1 MLLGDDKV
9 MTESA
14 LQYSHTTFDISK
26 STQAFRSEKVRSVA
40 RDLAKLEPGKTPASK
55 MAMAM
60 RFEEHVFKAE
70 SSLDGY
76 EKTIQ
81 KRIKKL
87 QKHYAKEQQNGTPEK
102 NEDLQRERELLMESE
117 LRDEYGPRL
126 LYIAEHADEAVKITR
141 QKGGDQRAKEKAD
154 LLQKHAQNSKQWAVQ
169 LGLELPPNCSGG
181 PFHRER
187 VRNMEYLNK
196 LKGYLS
202 SRVDN
207 IHSHVVKAVEP
218 DLFLAE
224 TIGRMDDILLKEK
237 VSEVLR
243 KALIDAD
250 KDKPDFSPAN
260 LRQLV
265 DNMNATV
272 PNPGRNRADQLRSAT
287 MRIEK
292 IRAATQAM
300 YVYMG
305 LSGSDKA
312 QFKGLLGQ
320 CHGVVIACLKDL
332 DEEYKELV
340 TEVDELDEN
349 GKRLIKLE
357 DAWNN
362 PMQVLESESLDDDP
376 DGSNEPEAKRQR
388 IGEGDDSLPT
398 IMRTQYLLTPGRHIF
413 STLLPVL
420 KQKRA
425 VLTSI
430 PTSSTVKLV
439 FGKAFVM
446 SIFFVP
452 LLVTIRAIDD
462 DEDESATVSNLTGGL
477 RWPSLYQGISSQ
489 NNVNGEERR
498 LSVFG
503 VTGSVET
510 LGPIVA
516 RRLEYASAQATF
528 VLRRCFSE
536 AFRKSKPKTEFEV
549 EILEAS
555 ALIKFLQAARANYCQ
570 DWVDDDS

>member
-1 MLLGDDKV
+1 M
-9 MTESA
+9 A
-14 LQYSHTTFDISK
+14 L
-26 STQAFRSEKVRSVA
+26 
-40 RDLAKLEPGKTPASK
+40 
-55 MAMAM
+55 AM
-60 RFEEHVFKAE
+60 RFEEQVFKAE

-76 EKTIQ
+76 KRTIQ

-87 QKHYAKEQQNGTPEK
+87 QKHYAKQQQGGSPEK
-102 NEDLQRERELLMESE
+102 NADLQRERELLMESE

-141 QKGGDQRAKEKAD
+141 QKGGDQKAD

-187 VRNMEYLNK
+187 ARNMEYLNK

-224 TIGRMDDILLKEK
+224 TVGRMDDILLKEK

-243 KALIDAD
+243 NALIDAD
-250 KDKPDFSPAN
+250 KDKPDFTPASVQ
-260 LRQLV
+260 QLV
-265 DNMNATV
+265 DNMNVTV
-272 PNPGRNRADQLRSAT
+272 PNPRRNQRADQVRSAT

-300 YVYMG
+300 YIYMG

-320 CHGVVIACLKDL
+320 CHAVIIACLKDL
-332 DEEYKELV
+332 DEEYKELA
-340 TEVDELDEN
+340 TELDELDEN

-362 PMQVLESESLDDDP
+362 PMQVLESESLDDEP
-376 DGSNEPEAKRQR
+376 DGSSEPEPKRQR
-388 IGEGDDSLPT
+388 TGEGDGFLPMV
-398 IMRTQYLLTPGRHIF
+398 IRTQYLLTPGRHVF

-425 VLTSI
+425 TLTRI

-439 FGKAFVM
+439 FGKAFEM
-446 SIFFVP
+446 TIFFVP
-452 LLVTIRAIDD
+452 LLVTIRAIDE
-462 DEDESATVSNLTGGL
+462 DEDESARVSNLTGGL

-489 NNVNGEERR
+489 NNVNGEEKR
-498 LSVFG
+498 LSVLG
-503 VTGSVET
+503 VTGSAHT

-536 AFRKSKPKTEFEV
+536 AFRNSKPKAEFEI